1 MPEAAPLLYSAAQTR
16 ALDAAAIEHGGLPG
30 ITLMARAA
38 EAAFARLVRRW
49 PAPAAIA
56 VVCGGGNNGG
66 DGYLIAA
73 LARKRGLPVTVFT
86 VGDPARLSGD
96 AASARQHALD
106 EGVAVASWAAG
117 CLPAGPG
124 AVIVDAL
131 LGTGL
136 GGPVRA
142 AAAAVID
149 AINASGLPVLAV
161 DIPSGLCADT
171 GQVLG
176 TAVRATATVT
186 FIGRKRG
193 LYTAAGPA
201 LAGDLEFDD
210 LAVPAESFAAV
221 PRAEAWELL
230 SLVAEREALAPRPP
244 QAHKGHFGNVLVIG
258 GDHGMGGAALLAAE
272 AALRAGA
279 GLVRVATRG
288 EHVPAFLARLP
299 EAMVRAVPDVHE
311 LEPLLAASDLLV
323 LGPGLGRGP
332 WGEQLFARA
341 LASGLPAVI
350 DADGL
355 ALLAAAGDSWPAPA
369 VLTPH
374 PGEAGRLLG
383 SDSRTVQSAR
393 FTAARDLAAR
403 YAATVVLKGNGSLV
417 VGEDGSA
424 GLCEAGNPGMATG
437 GMGDVLAGLAG
448 GLLAQ
453 GLSPAGAA
461 RLAVCAHAAAADL
474 AAADG
479 QRGLLP
485 SDLFAPLRRLLG

>member
-16 ALDAAAIEHGGLPG
+16 ALDAAAIERGGLRG
-30 ITLMARAA
+30 MTLMARAA
-38 EAAFARLVRRW
+38 EAAFARLARRW
-49 PAPAAIA
+49 PSPAAIA
-56 VVCGGGNNGG
+56 VVCCGGNNGG
-66 DGYLIAA
+66 DGYLVAA
-73 LARKRGLPVTVFT
+73 LAHKRGLPVTVFT

-106 EGVAVASWAAG
+106 EGVAAAPWREG
-117 CLPAGPG
+117 CLPAEPG
-124 AVIVDAL
+124 SVIVDAL

-136 GGPVRA
+136 GGPVRPD
-142 AAAAVID
+142 AAAVIEAVND
-149 AINASGLPVLAV
+149 SGLPVLAV

-171 GQVLG
+171 GRVLG
-176 TAVRATATVT
+176 SAVRATATVT

-193 LYTAAGPA
+193 LYTADGPA
-201 LAGDLEFDD
+201 LAGDVDFDD

-230 SLVAEREALAPRPP
+230 SLAAEREALPPRPP

-258 GDHGMGGAALLAAE
+258 GDRGMGGAALLAAE

-279 GLVRVATRG
+279 GLVRVATRR
-288 EHVPAFLARLP
+288 EHVPACLARLP
-299 EAMVRAVPDVHE
+299 EAMVHAVADVHE

-341 LASGLPAVI
+341 RSSALPAVI

-355 ALLAAAGDSWPAPA
+355 ALLAAGNAPWPAPA

-383 SDSRTVQSAR
+383 TDGGTVQADRFASAR
-393 FTAARDLAAR
+393 ALAER

-417 VGEDGSA
+417 VAEDGSG
-424 GLCEAGNPGMATG
+424 GLCAAGNPGMATG
-437 GMGDVLAGLAG
+437 GMGDVLAGLTG
-448 GLLAQ
+448 GLFAQ
-453 GLSPAGAA
+453 GLSPARAA
-461 RLAVCAHAAAADL
+461 RLAVSAHAAAADL

>member
-16 ALDAAAIEHGGLPG
+16 ALDAAAMARGGLRG
-30 ITLMARAA
+30 MTLMARAA
-38 EAAFARLVRRW
+38 EAAFARLARRW
-49 PAPAAIA
+49 PAPGAIA

-66 DGYLIAA
+66 DGYLVAA
-73 LARKRGLPVTVFT
+73 LAHKRGLPVTVFT

-96 AASARQHALD
+96 AAAARQHALD
-106 EGVAVASWAAG
+106 EGVTVVPWAAG
-117 CLPAGPG
+117 CLPAAPG

-136 GGPVRA
+136 GGAVRPD
-142 AAAAVID
+142 AAAVID
-149 AINASGLPVLAV
+149 AINASGHPVLAV

-171 GQVLG
+171 GRVLG

-193 LYTAAGPA
+193 LYTADGPA
-201 LAGDLEFDD
+201 CCGDLDFDD
-210 LAVPAESFAAV
+210 LAVPAESYSAV
-221 PRAEAWELL
+221 PPAEAWELL

-332 WGEQLFARA
+332 WSEQLFARA
-341 LASGLPAVI
+341 RAAALPAVI

-355 ALLAAAGDSWPAPA
+355 ALLAAGGEPWPAPA
-369 VLTPH
+369 ILTPH

-383 SDSRTVQSAR
+383 SDSRAVQADRFASAR
-393 FTAARDLAAR
+393 ALAGR

-417 VGEDGSA
+417 VAQDGSA
-424 GLCEAGNPGMATG
+424 GLCAAGNPGMATG
-437 GMGDVLAGLAG
+437 GMGDVLAGLTG

-461 RLAVCAHAAAADL
+461 RLAVTAHAAAADL

>member
-1 MPEAAPLLYSAAQTR
+1 VAP
-16 ALDAAAIEHGGLPG
+16 
-30 ITLMARAA
+30 
-38 EAAFARLVRRW
+38 
-49 PAPAAIA
+49 
-56 VVCGGGNNGG
+56 
-66 DGYLIAA
+66 
-73 LARKRGLPVTVFT
+73 
-86 VGDPARLSGD
+86 
-96 AASARQHALD
+96 
-106 EGVAVASWAAG
+106 WAAG
-117 CLPAGPG
+117 CLPAEPG
-124 AVIVDAL
+124 SVIVDAL

-136 GGPVRA
+136 GGPVRPD
-142 AAAAVID
+142 AAAVID
-149 AINASGLPVLAV
+149 AINGSGHPVLAV

-171 GQVLG
+171 GRVLG

-193 LYTAAGPA
+193 LYTADGPG
-201 LAGDLEFDD
+201 LAGDLAFDD

-288 EHVPAFLARLP
+288 EHVPAFLSRLP

-323 LGPGLGRGP
+323 LGPGLGQGP
-332 WGEQLFARA
+332 WGEQLFAFAR
-341 LASGLPAVI
+341 ASGLPAVI

-355 ALLAAAGDSWPAPA
+355 ALLAAGNTPWPAPA
-369 VLTPH
+369 ILTPH

-383 SDSRTVQSAR
+383 SDSRAVQADRFASAR
-393 FTAARDLAAR
+393 ALAER
-403 YAATVVLKGNGSLV
+403 WAATVVLKGNGSLV
-417 VGEDGSA
+417 VAEDGSA
-424 GLCEAGNPGMATG
+424 GLCAAGNPGMATG
-437 GMGDVLAGLAG
+437 GMGDVLAGLTG

-453 GLSPAGAA
+453 GLAPASAA
-461 RLAVCAHAAAADL
+461 RLAVTAHAAAADL

-479 QRGLLP
+479 LRGLLP
-485 SDLFAPLRRLLG
+485 TDLFAPLRRLLG